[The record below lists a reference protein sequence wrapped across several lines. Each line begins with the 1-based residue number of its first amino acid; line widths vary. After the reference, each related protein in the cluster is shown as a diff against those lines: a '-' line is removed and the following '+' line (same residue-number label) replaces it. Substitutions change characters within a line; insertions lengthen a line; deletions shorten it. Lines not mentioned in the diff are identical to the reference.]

1 MKKAPS
7 LPPGQKELDHH
18 PRFGL
23 WQYAN
28 RIREVQPLAIVL
40 SADSG
45 ERVQLDRERFAKLAR
60 VEQISDFHCVTTWS
74 VRDLR
79 WSGYRFRDFYH
90 QIALAEFRLSPEIKF
105 VRFESSDGYQTFMHL
120 EDVLA
125 NDVLLADRLNGEAL
139 NLDHGG
145 AMRLVAPA
153 HYGFKSAKHLCRI
166 HFCKNLKG
174 YRSPALHW
182 HEHPR
187 ARVALEER
195 GIYSPTWFWRLIGP
209 PVIPTVLY
217 VFRRAAAMRAKS
229 RRDSRG

>member
-1 MKKAPS
+1 MKKASS
-7 LPPGQKELDHH
+7 LPPGQKELDHY

-28 RIREVQPLAIVL
+28 RIREVHPLSIEL

-45 ERVQLDRERFAKLAR
+45 ERIRLDGASFAKLTR
-60 VEQISDFHCVTTWS
+60 VEQTSDIHCVTTWS
-74 VRDLR
+74 RRQLH
-79 WSGYRFRDFYH
+79 WSGYRFRDFYEKF
-90 QIALAEFRLSPEIKF
+90 ARDRLQMTKPPKF
-105 VRFESSDGYQTFMHL
+105 ARFGSEDGYRAYLYFDDL
-120 EDVLA
+120 LA
-125 NDVLLADRLNGEAL
+125 DDVLLADQLDGEPL
-139 NLDHGG
+139 GLDHGG

-166 HFCKNLKG
+166 HFCDDLKG

-195 GIYSPTWFWRLIGP
+195 GILLPTWFWRWIGP
-209 PVIPTVLY
+209 PAIPAVLY
-217 VFRRAAAMRAKS
+217 WYRRAARKAFKRNQ
-229 RRDSRG
+229 GG